1 MNMFH
6 QYMNLKQVLS
16 VLSLILTV
24 VQVGE
29 RDEYYYL
36 YIDIIFL
43 LGNKSMSDASQGY
56 KIISALKLSIIC
68 L

>member
-1 MNMFH
+1 
-6 QYMNLKQVLS
+6 MNLKQVLS
-16 VLSLILTV
+16 VLSLILTF

-36 YIDIIFL
+36 YINIILL